1 MSDTGKPQFRHDC
14 EKCDFLG
21 RYVFEGPLRGAA
33 PAHVWV
39 DLYACGEG
47 PVMGP
52 SLICRM
58 SDEGSNYCSMAASVM
73 VPSLESMR
81 AQPSTHSPGIV
92 EAFDRARKTEK
103 HGSII
108 EEFVKRHEAAEKR
121 QAELHARLKESYAK
135 LKRSR

>member
-1 MSDTGKPQFRHDC
+1 MNDAEKPQFRHDC
-14 EKCDFLG
+14 AQCDFLG
-21 RYVFEGPLRGAA
+21 RFEFNGPLRGGATE
-33 PAHVWV
+33 HVKS
-39 DLYACGEG
+39 DLYACGDG

-58 SDEGSNYCSMAASVM
+58 SDDGPNYCSMSASVM

-103 HGSII
+103 HGAII
-108 EEFVKRHEAAEKR
+108 EEFVKKHEAAEKR
-121 QAELHARLKESYAK
+121 QAELYAK